1 MLEWVAYPFSSRAS
15 LPGVELMSPALQENL
30 SQLSYQHN
38 PEVDQKWMLEGLVS
52 LSSAGI
58 YFNIHGH
65 TATLEKIEDA

>member
-1 MLEWVAYPFSSRAS
+1 
-15 LPGVELMSPALQENL
+15 MSPALQENL
-30 SQLSYQHN
+30 SQLSYQQS

-58 YFNIHGH
+58 YFHIHGH

>member
-1 MLEWVAYPFSSRAS
+1 
-15 LPGVELMSPALQENL
+15 MSPALQENL
-30 SQLSYQHN
+30 SQLSYQQN
-38 PEVDQKWMLEGLVS
+38 PEVDQKWRLEGLVS